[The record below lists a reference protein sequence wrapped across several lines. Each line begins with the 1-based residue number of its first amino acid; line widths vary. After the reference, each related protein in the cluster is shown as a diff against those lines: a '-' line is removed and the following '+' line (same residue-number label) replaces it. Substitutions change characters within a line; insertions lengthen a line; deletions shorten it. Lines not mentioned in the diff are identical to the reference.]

1 MSDITIPGVTNKYN
15 TSKIIADTMKLERLP
30 LKREEE
36 RVAKFKKDKAAW
48 ADINK
53 SIGDVRTSAQDL
65 YNFNNP
71 FEDKVVDTTNS
82 AAITGTA
89 TRAAQSTTDKVTV
102 KQVASA
108 DSFLSSSLPD
118 NYNVPAGT
126 YGFTVGKKEVT
137 FQYGGGTVK
146 DFVRVL
152 NQKAS
157 NLLTANV
164 VNDTSTTQ
172 VVQITAKDT
181 GAENKLTFTKDSQK
195 LGVDM
200 GFLQSSGTT
209 ERTVALTS
217 SNIQAWNKPLSE
229 VKPEI
234 SGGAVTLGPGG
245 EISIPISP
253 PVAAQQNL
261 VLEVKVKVTDLPHTN
276 QAQAAAPTG
285 PNLPNTGGIDF
296 KGVKIQSQGSKSGL
310 PPYQPPPP
318 PKVVNDLG
326 VLYMQDGSNTVKL
339 PPVKDTPGEQTIQVP
354 LSQYVQNLSA
364 LNVRNDNT
372 YRKITIEGVKVYNPN
387 SRGQYSPVHVVS
399 KAQDSIID
407 LNGIEVRRPSN
418 KISDAIPGVT
428 LDVNEPTRAPV
439 TVDVHPDTKKI
450 KNAIINFVGNYNK
463 LLTDIVIY
471 TSNDPKVID
480 EVSYFNSQQRADAHK
495 KLGMFQGDITLAQ
508 IKSHLQEDMMNRY
521 PTAAGSNLDLL
532 AQIGISTNVSKS
544 YSGFDISKL
553 RGYLEVDTNTLDN
566 ALKNNLQSVKD
577 LFGYD
582 STGDLVINT
591 GAAYEVNNYLKAFNQ
606 TGGII
611 AMKEQSYDQSIS
623 QTNQSIDNLKQRLAQ
638 KEQDLKNKYAQM
650 EGAIATMQQQSK
662 SLQSLGGGGNSS
674 GTNQSIP

>member
-30 LKREEE
+30 LKREED
-36 RVAKFKKDKAAW
+36 RVAKFQKDKAAW

-53 SIGDVRTSAQDL
+53 SIGNVRTAAQDL
-65 YNFNNP
+65 YSFNNP
-71 FEDKVVDTTNS
+71 FEDKVVDSTNS
-82 AAITGTA
+82 AAITGSA
-89 TRAAQSTTDKVTV
+89 TRAAHSTTDKITV
-102 KQVASA
+102 KQVATA
-108 DSFLSSSLPD
+108 DSFLSNSLPD
-118 NYNVPAGT
+118 TYNVPAGT

-209 ERTVALTS
+209 DRTVALTS

-229 VKPEI
+229 VKPEF
-234 SGGAVTLGPGG
+234 SAGSVTLGPGG

-253 PVAAQQNL
+253 PIAAQQNL
-261 VLEVKVKVTDLPHTN
+261 VLEVKVKVTDLPHTS
-276 QAQAAAPTG
+276 QAQAAPPTG
-285 PNLPNTGGIDF
+285 PNLPSTGGIDF
-296 KGVKIQSQGSKSGL
+296 KGIKIQSEGSKNGL
-310 PPYQPPPP
+310 PPFQPPPP

-399 KAQDSIID
+399 KAQDSIINLD
-407 LNGIEVRRPSN
+407 GIEVRRPSN

-428 LDVNEPTRAPV
+428 LNVNEPTRAPV
-439 TVDVHPDTKKI
+439 TVDVHPDIKKI
-450 KNAIINFVGNYNK
+450 KDAIINFVGNYNK

-480 EVSYFNSQQRADAHK
+480 EVSYFNSQQRADAQK

-591 GAAYEVNNYLKAFNQ
+591 GAAYEVNDYLKAFNQ

-623 QTNQSIDNLKQRLAQ
+623 QTNQSIANLKQQLTQ

-662 SLQSLGGGGNSS
+662 SLQSLGGGGSS
-674 GTNQSIP
+674 GNNQSIP